1 MTKLFLLLRSSK
13 SSLNYPNSTA
23 MDWKKFLA
31 SFFEAVPWMKNIR
44 FILGTALIAVLVY
57 MAWFTFFRKVP
68 QNVSNQKVVVTP
80 FAKVDKIDQSSIQV
94 MVEEK
99 TWSAD
104 VLVGAVNY
112 DNKSGAFVGFKIG
125 KKW

>member
-1 MTKLFLLLRSSK
+1 
-13 SSLNYPNSTA
+13 
-23 MDWKKFLA
+23 MDFKKFLS

-44 FILGTALIAVLVY
+44 FILGTALILLAVY
-57 MAWFTFFRKVP
+57 MVWFTFFRKVP

-99 TWSAD
+99 TWE
-104 VLVGAVNY
+104 LGIGVGAVTY
-112 DNKSGAFVGFKIG
+112 DNKSGAMAGVWVK

>member
-1 MTKLFLLLRSSK
+1 
-13 SSLNYPNSTA
+13 
-23 MDWKKFLA
+23 MDWKKFLS
-31 SFFEAVPWMKNIR
+31 SFFEAVPWMKNLR

-99 TWSAD
+99 KWEAGIG
-104 VLVGAVNY
+104 VGVIQY
-112 DNKSGAFVGFKIG
+112 DNKSGAFAGVILKR
-125 KKW
+125 KW